1 MTRLQ
6 PTGRSRLCSAG
17 LIADAA
23 DLYGL
28 FIMREK
34 HCSMAEKVGLIL
46 AYKLK
51 RTELPASMRALDRSL
66 HQISKARLGEG

>member
-34 HCSMAEKVGLIL
+34 HCSMAEKIGLIL
-46 AYKLK
+46 ADKLK
-51 RTELPASMRALDRSL
+51 RTGPLSVTKFKNNLI
-66 HQISKARLGEG
+66 QI

>member
-6 PTGRSRLCSAG
+6 PTGRSWLCSVG
-17 LIADAA
+17 LIAAAA

-28 FIMREK
+28 FVVREK

-51 RTELPASMRALDRSL
+51 RTEPASMRALDRSL

>member
-17 LIADAA
+17 LIAAAA

-28 FIMREK
+28 FVVREK

-51 RTELPASMRALDRSL
+51 RTEPWNLTFHHFLKFTDMP
-66 HQISKARLGEG
+66 I